1 MSLRYLALCGLCV
14 AATGCVAAP
23 GSDEAPGEVIG
34 YRYHDANHPN
44 YIVSPS
50 PQAIEN
56 GRRGVWLWPPAAS
69 IKPG

>member
-1 MSLRYLALCGLCV
+1 MILRHLALCGCFVSL
-14 AATGCVAAP
+14 TGCTVASDQTTAP
-23 GSDEAPGEVIG
+23 AGVVG

-56 GRRGVWLWPPAAS
+56 GSRGVWLWPPAAS
-69 IKPG
+69 IRPG

>member
-1 MSLRYLALCGLCV
+1 MRFGFLALFGLC
-14 AATGCVAAP
+14 AASAGCVAAP
-23 GSDEAPGEVIG
+23 GPDEVSGEVIG
-34 YRYHDANHPN
+34 YRYHDGNHPN

-56 GRRGVWLWPPAAS
+56 GRRGIWLWPPAGS

>member
-1 MSLRYLALCGLCV
+1 MRLRYLALCGLC
-14 AATGCVAAP
+14 AASVGCETAP
-23 GSDEAPGEVIG
+23 GAGDASGEVIG

-56 GRRGVWLWPPAAS
+56 GRRGVWLWPPAGS

>member
-1 MSLRYLALCGLCV
+1 MTLRYPALCGLC
-14 AATGCVAAP
+14 ATLAGCVAAP
-23 GSDEAPGEVIG
+23 GPGEAPGEVIG

-56 GRRGVWLWPPAAS
+56 GRHGVWLWPPADS
-69 IKPG
+69 LRRG

>member
-1 MSLRYLALCGLCV
+1 MRLRYLALCGLC
-14 AATGCVAAP
+14 AASAGCVAAP
-23 GSDEAPGEVIG
+23 GPGEGSDGVIG
-34 YRYHDANHPN
+34 YRYHDGNHPN

-56 GRRGVWLWPPAAS
+56 GRSGVWLWPPAGS

>member
-1 MSLRYLALCGLCV
+1 MRLRHLALCGLC
-14 AATGCVAAP
+14 AASAGCVATPEP
-23 GSDEAPGEVIG
+23 GQIPGEVIG

-44 YIVSPS
+44 YVVSPS

-56 GRRGVWLWPPAAS
+56 GRSGVWLWPPAGS

>member
-1 MSLRYLALCGLCV
+1 MKLRYLALCGLC
-14 AATGCVAAP
+14 AGPAGCAVPPESAE
-23 GSDEAPGEVIG
+23 SPGEVIG

-69 IKPG
+69 IRPG

>member
-1 MSLRYLALCGLCV
+1 MRLHYLVLCGLC
-14 AATGCVAAP
+14 AASAGCVAGPAP
-23 GSDEAPGEVIG
+23 GEASGEVIG

-56 GRRGVWLWPPAAS
+56 GRLGVWLWPPAGS